1 MQEDRNCVFTCPDAE
16 MSKIAL
22 GCADMGLEGC
32 SKDSVGFLSYH
43 VKARQKTEGVL
54 QWI

>member
-1 MQEDRNCVFTCPDAE
+1 MQWDGNCVLDILDAE